1 MIQIQGLSKSYV
13 SGRGHVIALS
23 DVSLSVEEGNTLTVV
38 GKSGSGKTTLL
49 NCTGGLEQPDRGTVN
64 CFGVNIHSLSRKDLS
79 LYQRR
84 NMGFVFQF
92 GNLLSY
98 LTVDENISFPLTL
111 NGIEGVE
118 KRKRVME
125 LLERIEMTEAGPAL
139 PSELSGGEIQRVSFA
154 RAIAH
159 FPKILIADE
168 PTASLDSETGMN
180 LVNLMFETGKEQG
193 CTILMSTHDPEI
205 IKLSDHILHFR
216 DGKSMKSEAGH
227 S

>member
-1 MIQIQGLSKSYV
+1 MIRIQRLWKDYV
-13 SGRGHVIALS
+13 SGRGHVQALS
-23 DVSLSVEEGNTLTVV
+23 DVSLSVGEGSSLTVV

-49 NCTGGLEQPDRGTVN
+49 NCAGGLEQPDRGSVN
-64 CFGVNIHSLSRKDLS
+64 CFGVDIHSLSGKDLS

-98 LTVDENISFPLTL
+98 LTVYENISFPLTL

-118 KRKRVME
+118 QSKRVME
-125 LLERIEMTEAGPAL
+125 LLERIEMPEAGPAL

-168 PTASLDSETGMN
+168 PTANLDSETGLN
-180 LVNLMFETGKEQG
+180 LVNLMFETGRKQR
-193 CTILMSTHDPEI
+193 CTILMSTHDPEV
-205 IKLSDHILHFR
+205 IKLSDHILHLQ
-216 DGKSMKSEAGH
+216 DGKSTGEKQ
-227 S
+227 